1 MTPPQQA
8 IVVLVLGAVVLLL
21 LVGVVSAHPLR
32 ATAIGLPFA
41 LVAAVVGIQSPHPL
55 GLAIVGLCG
64 VACVGLLLLPVLDA
78 EVPAHVAE
86 AAALLLGGPGGA
98 SARATAT
105 DLLQAV
111 VGLETLALSAV
122 ILVAISAG
130 GRPLEAAFK
139 YFVLGAISLA
149 GLLYGLGL
157 IYLGT
162 GSFGF
167 PSAAQIASSPLTLAG
182 VVLVGMGFV
191 FELALFPFHWGAL
204 DAYTAAAPSLA
215 GFVMSASKLAAAL
228 VLGRLVLA
236 AGVEVAQLLVWIG
249 SLTIVWGTFGAI
261 AQAANLRRMLA
272 YSAITHA
279 GFIGLA
285 LGSGVNGPPTA
296 AFYAAVYG
304 GMAMLVFAAL
314 AGNREADVRSVPD
327 LRSMASGGVPDLRS
341 MASGGVPDL
350 RSMAGDGIDLRS
362 MGRLRAV
369 ALGLGLFSL
378 SGIPPTPGFWAK
390 LAVLVVAWQAAGPLP
405 TLIAVAGGVFS
416 VLYYLRPLPDLFAA
430 VRDAQVT
437 PRPVLVPG
445 VIVAVLAVVGLG
457 LFPGVIWALAVSS

>member
-1 MTPPQQA
+1 MTSPQQA
-8 IVVLVLGAVVLLL
+8 IVVLVVGAVVLLL
-21 LVGVVSAHPLR
+21 MVGVISAHPLR
-32 ATAIGLPFA
+32 ATLIGLPFA
-41 LVAAVVGIQSPHPL
+41 VVAAIVGIQAPHPL
-55 GLAIVGLCG
+55 GLAILGLCG
-64 VACVGLLLLPVLDA
+64 VAGIGLLLLPVLDA

-86 AAALLLGGPGGA
+86 AAALLLLGSGGA
-98 SARATAT
+98 VALATAT

-162 GSFGF
+162 GSFAF
-167 PSAAQIASSPLTLAG
+167 PSAAQIASSPMVLAG
-182 VVLVGMGFV
+182 VVLVGMGFA

-228 VLGRLVLA
+228 VLGRLVLG
-236 AGVEVAQLLVWIG
+236 AGVEVAQLLIWLG
-249 SLTIVWGTFGAI
+249 SLTIVWGTFGAL
-261 AQAANLRRMLA
+261 AQANNLRRMLA

-285 LGSGVNGPPTA
+285 LGSGANGPSTA

-304 GMAMLVFAAL
+304 SMAMLVFAAL
-314 AGNREADVRSVPD
+314 AGSREAELQTVAGGGEPELQSV
-327 LRSMASGGVPDLRS
+327 
-341 MASGGVPDL
+341 
-350 RSMAGDGIDLRS
+350 AGSREPEFQSVAGSRELDLRS

-378 SGIPPTPGFWAK
+378 S
-390 LAVLVVAWQAAGPLP
+390 
-405 TLIAVAGGVFS
+405 
-416 VLYYLRPLPDLFAA
+416 
-430 VRDAQVT
+430 
-437 PRPVLVPG
+437 
-445 VIVAVLAVVGLG
+445 
-457 LFPGVIWALAVSS
+457 

>member
-1 MTPPQQA
+1 MTPAQQA

-21 LVGVVSAHPLR
+21 MVGVISTRPLR
-32 ATAIGLPFA
+32 ATSIGLPFA
-41 LVAAVVGIQSPHPL
+41 IVAAVVGIQAPHPF
-55 GLAIVGLCG
+55 GLAIVALCG
-64 VACVGLLLLPVLDA
+64 VAGIGLLLLPVLDA

-86 AAALLLGGPGGA
+86 AAALLLLGTGGA
-98 SARATAT
+98 IALATAG

-167 PSAAQIASSPLTLAG
+167 PSAAQIAGSPLTLAG
-182 VVLVGMGFV
+182 VVLVGMGFA

-236 AGVEVAQLLVWIG
+236 AGVEVAQLLIWIG
-249 SLTIVWGTFGAI
+249 SLTIIWGTFGAL
-261 AQAANLRRMLA
+261 AQATNLRRMLA

-285 LGSGVNGPPTA
+285 LGSGPNGPSTA

-304 GMAMLVFAAL
+304 SMAMLVFAAL
-314 AGNREADVRSVPD
+314 AGNRNPELRSTADGGAPDLRNVVDDGSPD
-327 LRSMASGGVPDLRS
+327 LRSMGT
-341 MASGGVPDL
+341 
-350 RSMAGDGIDLRS
+350 
-362 MGRLRAV
+362 LRAV
-369 ALGLGLFSL
+369 ALALGLFSL

-390 LAVLVVAWQAAGPLP
+390 LAVLVIAWQAAGPLP

-430 VRDAQVT
+430 VRDADVT

-457 LFPGVIWALAVSS
+457 LFPGVLWALAVSS

>member
-1 MTPPQQA
+1 MTQPQQA

-21 LVGVVSAHPLR
+21 LVGVISAHAPR
-32 ATAIGLPFA
+32 ATFIGLPFA
-41 LVAAVVGIQSPHPL
+41 ISAAVIGIQSPHPL
-55 GLAIVGLCG
+55 GLGIVGLCG

-86 AAALLLGGPGGA
+86 AAALLLLGTGGA
-98 SARATAT
+98 IALATAT

-182 VVLVGMGFV
+182 VVLLGMGFA

-236 AGVEVAQLLVWIG
+236 AGVEVAQLLIWIG

-261 AQAANLRRMLA
+261 AQASNVRRMLA

-285 LGSGVNGPPTA
+285 LGSGANGPPTA

-304 GMAMLVFAAL
+304 SMAMLVFAAL
-314 AGNREADVRSVPD
+314 AGSREPD
-327 LRSMASGGVPDLRS
+327 LRSVAGGDAPDLLPGV
-341 MASGGVPDL
+341 AGGGLPEL
-350 RSMAGDGIDLRS
+350 RG

-430 VRDAQVT
+430 IRDAQVT
-437 PRPVLVPG
+437 QRPVLVPG

>member
-1 MTPPQQA
+1 MTQPQEAIAILVLGA
-8 IVVLVLGAVVLLL
+8 IVVLLT
-21 LVGVVSAHPLR
+21 VGLISARPLR
-32 ATAIGLPFA
+32 ATLVGLPFA
-41 LVAAVVGIQSPHPL
+41 LAAAVVGIQSPHPL
-55 GLAIVGLCG
+55 GLAVAALGG
-64 VACVGLLLLPVLDA
+64 VACVGLLLLPVLEA
-78 EVPAHVAE
+78 EVPGHVAE
-86 AAALLLGGPGGA
+86 AAALLLLGTAGA
-98 SARATAT
+98 VALAAAT

-122 ILVAISAG
+122 TLVALGAG
-130 GRPLEAAFK
+130 PRPLEAAFK

-157 IYLGT
+157 IYLGS
-162 GSFGF
+162 GSFAF
-167 PSAAQIASSPLTLAG
+167 PGGAQIASNPLTLAG
-182 VVLVGMGFV
+182 VVLVGMGFS

-236 AGVEVAQLLVWIG
+236 TGVEVAQVLVWIG

-261 AQAANLRRMLA
+261 AQAADLRRMLA
-272 YSAITHA
+272 YSAVTHA

-285 LGSGVNGPPTA
+285 LGSGDNGPATA
-296 AFYAAVYG
+296 AFYAAIYG
-304 GMAMLVFAAL
+304 SMAMLVFAAL
-314 AGNREADVRSVPD
+314 AGSREPQIRS
-327 LRSMASGGVPDLRS
+327 L
-341 MASGGVPDL
+341 
-350 RSMAGDGIDLRS
+350 
-362 MGRLRAV
+362 GRVRAV

-430 VRDAQVT
+430 VRGEHVT
-437 PRPVLVPG
+437 QRPVLVPG
-445 VIVAVLAVVGLG
+445 VIVAVVAVVGLG
-457 LFPGVIWALAVSS
+457 LFPGVIWTLARGS